1 MKESIKDYI
10 ILIPAY
16 NPSKKL
22 VNLVNDLEKYECKIL
37 IINDGTING
46 KKIFNELHKKK
57 NTIVLEYLENHG
69 KGYAMK
75 YGIKYYLN
83 NLKEK
88 YKGIITVDA
97 DYQHVPSDIEKIAYN
112 MSIDKITLGSR
123 DFNSKNVPTPNRLGN
138 KITSFVFKILYGYK
152 INDTQTGLRG
162 IPNKYLNICLEIP
175 GNRFE
180 YEMQELIYFVNH
192 KVDIEEINI
201 ETIYYSKSESKFNK
215 VFDSMKIYKVM
226 LKESFR
232 FLVTSLMS
240 AVLDINL
247 FTIFLKV
254 FSNLGDL
261 AIIFSTFIARIAA
274 DFMNFNLTKYF
285 VFDSTEDSKNIL
297 FKYYIL
303 SFLKMIIS
311 ALSVLLI
318 SKFIFISKTI
328 IKVVVDLLIYFL
340 SYKIQK
346 KYIFKTIAE

>member
-1 MKESIKDYI
+1 
-10 ILIPAY
+10 
-16 NPSKKL
+16 
-22 VNLVNDLEKYECKIL
+22 
-37 IINDGTING
+37 
-46 KKIFNELHKKK
+46 
-57 NTIVLEYLENHG
+57 
-69 KGYAMK
+69 
-75 YGIKYYLN
+75 
-83 NLKEK
+83 
-88 YKGIITVDA
+88 
-97 DYQHVPSDIEKIAYN
+97 
-112 MSIDKITLGSR
+112 
-123 DFNSKNVPTPNRLGN
+123 
-138 KITSFVFKILYGYK
+138 
-152 INDTQTGLRG
+152 
-162 IPNKYLNICLEIP
+162 
-175 GNRFE
+175 
-180 YEMQELIYFVNH
+180 
-192 KVDIEEINI
+192 
-201 ETIYYSKSESKFNK
+201 
-215 VFDSMKIYKVM
+215 M

-240 AVLDINL
+240 AILDINL

-254 FSNLGDL
+254 FNNLGDL
-261 AIIFSTFIARIAA
+261 SIIFSTFIARIAA